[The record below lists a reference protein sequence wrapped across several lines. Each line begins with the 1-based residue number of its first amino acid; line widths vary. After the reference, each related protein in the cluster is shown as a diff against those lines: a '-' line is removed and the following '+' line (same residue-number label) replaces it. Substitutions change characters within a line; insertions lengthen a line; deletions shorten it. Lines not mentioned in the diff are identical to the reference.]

1 MDDMTKKILSPV
13 LASMRK
19 EISDALAWFKSN
31 NIEAYTHDGSIYV
44 EIGEVSVM
52 VSDAE
57 VSYRADLYRSENTS
71 DE

>member
-1 MDDMTKKILSPV
+1 MDDMIKT
-13 LASMRK
+13 MRK
-19 EISDALAWFKSN
+19 EISDALAWFKCN
-31 NIEAYTHDGSIYV
+31 NIEAYKHDGSIYV

>member
-1 MDDMTKKILSPV
+1 MDDMIKT
-13 LASMRK
+13 MRK
-19 EISDALAWFKSN
+19 EISDALAWFKSK
-31 NIEAYTHDGSIYV
+31 NIEAYKHDGSIYV